1 MTTSQQGSQTQFQ
14 YCNMSEQLEQIW
26 DSSQAWIYYADKCK
40 KTGSDSVVQM
50 NFYPQSTL
58 SSNVAQMPS
67 NLLWKAQRPDRFS
80 LEDSPLA
87 VCLPNTAQNPAA
99 HQIWL
104 SAHHRAAG
112 PELAGVSLPEEHTA
126 SHNALNVC
134 QYIKGNANIP
144 TFPFLLK

>member
-1 MTTSQQGSQTQFQ
+1 
-14 YCNMSEQLEQIW
+14 
-26 DSSQAWIYYADKCK
+26 
-40 KTGSDSVVQM
+40 M

-58 SSNVAQMPS
+58 SSPLLAAAAAGSNVAPVLS

-126 SHNALNVC
+126 SHNVLNVY
-134 QYIKGNANIP
+134 QYVNGNANIP